1 MTELLIHHKCTP
13 SFDIQ
18 ILFLLLLPQIK
29 LKYLDIYE
37 RLKMNA
43 YTAQSSIRTNDQ
55 NIFVTNNG
63 RFYRESLR
71 SKSSIST
78 YLRLRRGNR
87 PAATCL
93 GKCGRKRSEIM
104 RS

>member
-1 MTELLIHHKCTP
+1 MNEL
-13 SFDIQ
+13 Q
-18 ILFLLLLPQIK
+18 I
-29 LKYLDIYE
+29 D
-37 RLKMNA
+37 A
-43 YTAQSSIRTNDQ
+43 YIAQTYIRTNDQ

-78 YLRLRRGNR
+78 YLRLCHGNR

-93 GKCGRKRSEIM
+93 GKCGTKRSEIM